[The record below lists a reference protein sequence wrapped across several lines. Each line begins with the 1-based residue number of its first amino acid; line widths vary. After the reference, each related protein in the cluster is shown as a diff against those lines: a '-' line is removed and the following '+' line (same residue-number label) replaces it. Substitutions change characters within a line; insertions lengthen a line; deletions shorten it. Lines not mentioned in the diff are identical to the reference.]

1 MQSLQAICL
10 VRAAHLHGT
19 QSLQWPLR
27 RHPACSAKQQ
37 EVTGLPNEILLF
49 KALLGL
55 EPDTPIVFAA
65 VLLLQGPPWYECLP
79 LCTYMTSDTIAITV
93 AILAQGTSRA
103 DAVTQAFFGSER

>member
-37 EVTGLPNEILLF
+37 EVTGLPNGMVLIGADQSLLSFLVQQAWEKLQVSVPSWTTAEANLHSILGCSP
-49 KALLGL
+49 A
-55 EPDTPIVFAA
+55 TA
-65 VLLLQGPPWYECLP
+65 
-79 LCTYMTSDTIAITV
+79 
-93 AILAQGTSRA
+93 
-103 DAVTQAFFGSER
+103 